1 MKDSKK
7 QQQKEKKPY
16 IKPKIESEDLMA
28 FAAVCNGNTT
38 GGRKASALPP
48 ANCRADR
55 LSS

>member
-1 MKDSKK
+1 MKDLEKDNKK
-7 QQQKEKKPY
+7 TKKPY

-28 FAAVCNGNTT
+28 FAATCNGTT
-38 GGRKASALPP
+38 AGGRKASALPP

>member
-28 FAAVCNGNTT
+28 FAATCNGSTL

>member
-1 MKDSKK
+1 MKQNNKATDKK
-7 QQQKEKKPY
+7 KKPY

-28 FAAVCNGNTT
+28 FAATCNGTSV
-38 GGRKASALPP
+38 GGRKASAVPP

>member
-16 IKPKIESEDLMA
+16 IKPKIDSEDLMA
-28 FAAVCNGNTT
+28 FAATCNGTSV

-48 ANCRADR
+48 ANCRANR